1 MTVRGER
8 DPLPYY
14 QWFVKDYRANRKVQ
28 AMTYVERGLYRELLD
43 ECWEEGS
50 IPDDPAKLAEIC
62 GCPVGVMAEAWP
74 KIRRCFTPL
83 AGLDGMFLTND
94 KLESLRHKADKL
106 REAASI
112 AGRKSAER
120 RFNGR
125 STVVDGRQPTE
136 QNRAKQSSSGAS
148 AASGPEGPSASA
160 DEMASPEQIRAI
172 LDNLKGFGDGSRR

>member
-28 AMTYVERGLYRELLD
+28 AMSYVERGLYRELLD
-43 ECWEEGS
+43 ECWEEGR
-50 IPDDPAKLAEIC
+50 IPDDPIALAEIC
-62 GCPVGVMAEAWP
+62 RCPVGVMAESWP
-74 KIRRCFTPL
+74 NIRKCFTPL
-83 AGLDGMFLTND
+83 PGMDGMFLTND
-94 KLESLRHKADKL
+94 KLESIRAKADKV
-106 REAASI
+106 RDAASI

-148 AASGPEGPSASA
+148 AASPIDGASASA
-160 DEMASPEQIRAI
+160 EELATPEQMRAI
-172 LDNLKGFGDGSRR
+172 LDNLRGFGNGPR